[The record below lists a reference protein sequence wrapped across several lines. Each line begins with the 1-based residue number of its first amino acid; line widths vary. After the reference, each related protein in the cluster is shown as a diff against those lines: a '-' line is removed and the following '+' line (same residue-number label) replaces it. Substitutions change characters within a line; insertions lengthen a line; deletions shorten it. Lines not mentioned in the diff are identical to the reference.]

1 MKRGRISAMIGI
13 VAVIMI
19 AFGYICF
26 CRESMNSSR
35 TAEENDTD
43 EKMTEEWK
51 PLTLAQGGYAVYQ
64 NFPQNVQ
71 KLVDTNL
78 FNTPE
83 YSHYEEGEDDYYWEN
98 YTEAERKA
106 EKEQLA
112 EEYAQALENLKQI
125 GSKDYLETTQL
136 STVSES
142 GAWEFNLSGVLKYD
156 SNTNRFTEPEKIA
169 MIENCGFPEFTAVI
183 SELEER
189 TKRNEEQINSNANN
203 EFSHTLSLFSVY
215 YPGVTFQFQKTV
227 QGDFRV
233 SLNINYSGCYA
244 PAKYQSIING
254 VTEKGS
260 YFLYSSCVG
269 EDKDVL
275 VFCRSNSIYAE
286 NFWETAGGKY
296 NEKKLALVFEGGKLT
311 DFYVTTSNQ
320 EMELDDADREI
331 LDVYAKGTG
340 KSLSDKAV
348 SYANKYI
355 YRAK

>member
-1 MKRGRISAMIGI
+1 MKKGRISAMIGI

-26 CRESMNSSR
+26 CRESMNSGR
-35 TAEENDTD
+35 MVEEKDTD
-43 EKMTEEWK
+43 ENAMEEWK

-64 NFPQNVQ
+64 DFPQNVQ

-83 YSHYEEGEDDYYWEN
+83 FLYYGEDEDSYWEN
-98 YTEAERKA
+98 YTEAEREA
-106 EKEQLA
+106 EKEQMA
-112 EEYAQALENLKQI
+112 EEYAQALENLKRI

-136 STVSES
+136 STVSEN
-142 GAWEFNLSGVLKYD
+142 GAWEFNLSGILKYD

-189 TKRNEEQINSNANN
+189 TKRNEGHFNSNANN
-203 EFSHTLSLFSVY
+203 EFSQTLSLFSVY
-215 YPGVTFQFQKTV
+215 YPGVTFQFQKTT

-233 SLNINYSGCYA
+233 SLYINYSGCYA
-244 PAKYQSIING
+244 PEKYQSIING
-254 VTEKGS
+254 VMEKGS

-269 EDKDVL
+269 EDRDVL

-320 EMELDDADREI
+320 GMELDDADREI
-331 LDVYAKGTG
+331 LDAYAKGTG
-340 KSLSDKAV
+340 KSLSDKAL
-348 SYANKYI
+348 SYRNKYI